1 MLNSLISNHK
11 VINWSHQ
18 QQKTRFRI
26 DVGVAYGSNV
36 DLVIEL
42 LRQSAKE
49 HSEVSNPELI
59 DARLV
64 NFGNSSL
71 GFQLQFFSKNIFRVE
86 KVKGDIRRTINNKFA
101 ENNINIPSPQMD
113 LYIKSIPKKG

>member
-1 MLNSLISNHK
+1 MPNSLISNHK

-101 ENNINIPSPQMD
+101 ENNINIPFPQMD